1 VALALPAI
9 VWPAACAPVLLWA
22 GERAIDLLVLHRG
35 DGYEALRVVTP
46 PRGFVT
52 LRAVPPLAA
61 RDRRSDP
68 AGWARELGVSREAV
82 EVYLASESID
92 LHVDS
97 FIWNRILRY
106 DLRKRHGSGPT
117 GARFLSMVDFPRVRE
132 AQLTGAIWVITTNP
146 LRSPE
151 GRARACVENIRR
163 LQGIFESVPD
173 EFQVVRNAREYKSA
187 LASGRHAAFLGL
199 QGGNALDRD
208 LDALDLIPDDLV
220 VRITLVHLSSS
231 RIGVTS
237 SPAAGARRGEGLS
250 DFGKD
255 YVRRLDEKR
264 ILVDLAHVNRAGFFD
279 AVAVHDRSLPLIVTH
294 TGVTGVTPHWRN
306 LDDEQLRAIADT
318 GGTIGVM
325 YQSSFLGESWWGGR
339 SEAVVRHLE
348 HIVNTVGEDHASL
361 GSDWDGAICPPR
373 DLKSPLDLPH
383 LVEHMLRRGYRPERI
398 RKILAGNY
406 LRVVEAIRG

>member
-1 VALALPAI
+1 M
-9 VWPAACAPVLLWA
+9 
-22 GERAIDLLVLHRG
+22 R
-35 DGYEALRVVTP
+35 
-46 PRGFVT
+46 
-52 LRAVPPLAA
+52 PLAT
-61 RDRRSDP
+61 RDHRADP
-68 AGWARELGVSREAV
+68 AGWARQLGISREAV
-82 EVYLASESID
+82 EVYLGCESID
-92 LHVDS
+92 LHLDS

-106 DLRKRHGSGPT
+106 DLRKRHGGGLFGS
-117 GARFLSMVDFPRVRE
+117 RFYSMVDFPRVRE
-132 AQLTGAIWVITTNP
+132 ARMTGGIWVVTTNP
-146 LRSPE
+146 LRGPDE
-151 GRARACVENIRR
+151 RADACIENLRR
-163 LQGIFESVPD
+163 LQGVFESVAG
-173 EFQVVRNAREYKSA
+173 EFAVVRNVREYKSA
-187 LASGRHAAFLGL
+187 VAAGKHAAFIGI

-208 LDALDLIPDDLV
+208 LGALDLIPDDLV

-237 SPAAGARRGEGLS
+237 SPAAGERRGEGLS

-264 ILVDLAHVNRAGFFD
+264 ILVDLAHINREGFFD
-279 AVAVHDRSLPLIVTH
+279 AVVAHDRSLPLIVTH

-325 YQSSFLGESWWGGR
+325 YQSSFLGDPWWGGR
-339 SEAVVRHLE
+339 SESVIRHVE

-373 DLKSPLDLPH
+373 DLTSPLDLPR
-383 LVEHMLRRGYRPERI
+383 LVEHMLRRRWTPERI
-398 RKILAGNY
+398 QKVLAGNF

>member
-1 VALALPAI
+1 MPS
-9 VWPAACAPVLLWA
+9 
-22 GERAIDLLVLHRG
+22 
-35 DGYEALRVVTP
+35 
-46 PRGFVT
+46 
-52 LRAVPPLAA
+52 LAA
-61 RDRRSDP
+61 RDHRRDP
-68 AGWARELGVSREAV
+68 AGWARELGISREAV

-92 LHVDS
+92 LHVDT
-97 FIWNRILRY
+97 FIWNRILGY
-106 DLRKRHGSGPT
+106 DLRKRHGDGVL

-132 AQLTGAIWVITTNP
+132 ARMTGAIWVITTNP

-151 GRARACVENIRR
+151 GRARACIENIRR

-173 EFQVVRNAREYKSA
+173 EFQAVRNVREYKGA
-187 LASGRHAAFLGL
+187 VAAGRHAAFLGI

-208 LDALDLIPDDLV
+208 LEALDLIPDDLI
-220 VRITLVHLSSS
+220 VRITIVHLSSS

-250 DFGKD
+250 EFGKD

-264 ILVDLAHVNRAGFFD
+264 ILVDLAHINREGFFD
-279 AVAVHDRSLPLIVTH
+279 AVAAHDRSLPLIVTH

-306 LDDEQLRAIADT
+306 LDDVQLRAIADS

-325 YQSSFLGESWWGGR
+325 YQSSFLGEPYWGGR
-339 SEAVVRHLE
+339 SEAVIRHLE
-348 HIVNTVGEDHASL
+348 HIVHTVGEDFASL

-373 DLKSPLDLPH
+373 DLKSPLDLPR
-383 LVEHMLRRGYRPERI
+383 LVERMLRRRWSPERI
-398 RKILAGNY
+398 RKILAQNY